1 MLIQPF
7 RELMDLTFPT
17 EKGIESTPEY
27 DPNDIY
33 LYEDNNPEDTIT
45 VATFNNEIDDSPSHS
60 WKQETTYYVCQ
71 VPRKEKT
78 YILFS
83 IDWDDNWGRYER
95 SIHAAVEECDS
106 IELQEEK
113 LNMMIKEPKYVDLA
127 EKIKKMRGTID
138 NLNFFLVKKKITNY
152 KN

>member
-1 MLIQPF
+1 MNKKLIQKEYAKKIKLIQ
-7 RELMDLTFPT
+7 RYN
-17 EKGIESTPEY
+17 KGY
-27 DPNDIY
+27 
-33 LYEDNNPEDTIT
+33 YEDNNPEDTIT

-106 IELQEEK
+106 IEKAKTVLLK
-113 LNMMIKEPKYVDLA
+113 KYAVDRLSNRGGGEFA
-127 EKIKKMRGTID
+127 EFIEQLIMTE
-138 NLNFFLVKKKITNY
+138 
-152 KN
+152 

>member
-1 MLIQPF
+1 MNFLENKTIGYTTF
-7 RELMDLTFPT
+7 SELRDLTFPT
-17 EKGIESTPEY
+17 EKGIEFTPEY
-27 DPNDIY
+27 DPNDAY

-106 IELQEEK
+106 IEKAKTVLLK
-113 LNMMIKEPKYVDLA
+113 KYAVDRLSNRGGGEFA
-127 EKIKKMRGTID
+127 EFSEQLIMTE
-138 NLNFFLVKKKITNY
+138 
-152 KN
+152 